1 MQLKKNQV
9 VVNSFHYDLVKPE
22 SQVKNDLNVT
32 MNRMNITHSNGELD
46 KGEEGHYFEMK
57 VPFEI
62 VPQDSG
68 IKVTGQVSQ
77 LIQTID
83 YYGEANELDGGS
95 LEEMTRPLIEKI
107 EELVYA
113 ITEVTLD
120 EPVRLTFRPNR

>member
-1 MQLKKNQV
+1 MELKKNQV
-9 VVNSFHYDLVKPE
+9 IVNSFHYDLVKPE
-22 SQVKNDLNVT
+22 SEVKNDLNVT

-83 YYGEANELDGGS
+83 YYGEANELDGSS

-120 EPVRLTFRPNR
+120 EPVKLTFRPNR